1 MKLLHQKGLTKRW
14 ITNVL
19 SLVIGLVLLTVLFFS
34 LTNFSFYYDIVG
46 RNLTGRMSSVIL
58 FFQSYTTGNASDYER
73 GIQIFA
79 EEYEDRNRMEVQF
92 FNTNQ
97 ELLMTTSGLPPAAE
111 DSALLERD
119 LPQGDPVVVQRR
131 LSSGEPVMQLTF
143 ALESR
148 SNDNLPVG
156 YVRIVT
162 SLSEVNR
169 DLWLTVGLLS
179 AIGLIIILI
188 SVLSG
193 AYFIKSIVGP
203 VQAINETARQ
213 IAMGDF
219 EARIENHSS
228 DEIGQLCNSINN
240 MASELSL
247 SERMQNEFI
256 SSVSHE
262 LRTPL
267 TAIKGWGE
275 TVLAAENDPEVVRK
289 GLDVIIHESE
299 RLSNL
304 VEDLLDFS
312 RLQNGQFSFK
322 MEKCDVAAE
331 LEEAVL
337 TYTDAANRAGVELI
351 FDEGDE
357 IPLIQADGGRL
368 RQVFINILDNAM
380 KYTPRG
386 GKILADVCTN
396 GGYVTV
402 MISDTGCGIPE
413 EELDRV
419 TAKFY
424 KGKKATR
431 GSGIGLAVADEIVR
445 AHGGMLDIS
454 STERVGTTV
463 TITLPTVPRGEAAA
477 QTGDT
482 LTTDHGESEKTPPPE
497 PVVAQEQ
504 TEGKAAGGRTAED
517 PSSQEDTSYA
527 SAD

>member
-1 MKLLHQKGLTKRW
+1 M
-14 ITNVL
+14 V
-19 SLVIGLVLLTVLFFS
+19 
-34 LTNFSFYYDIVG
+34 
-46 RNLTGRMSSVIL
+46 
-58 FFQSYTTGNASDYER
+58 
-73 GIQIFA
+73 
-79 EEYEDRNRMEVQF
+79 
-92 FNTNQ
+92 
-97 ELLMTTSGLPPAAE
+97 
-111 DSALLERD
+111 
-119 LPQGDPVVVQRR
+119 
-131 LSSGEPVMQLTF
+131 
-143 ALESR
+143 
-148 SNDNLPVG
+148 
-156 YVRIVT
+156 
-162 SLSEVNR
+162 
-169 DLWLTVGLLS
+169 
-179 AIGLIIILI
+179 IGLIIVLLT
-188 SVLSG
+188 VLSG

-219 EARIENHSS
+219 DARIENHSS
-228 DEIGQLCNSINN
+228 DEIGQLCRSINN
-240 MASELSL
+240 MASELDQA
-247 SERMQNEFI
+247 ERMKNEFI

-289 GLDVIIHESE
+289 GLDVIISESE
-299 RLSNL
+299 RLSNI

-337 TYTDAANRAGVELI
+337 TYTDAANRAGVELL

-368 RQVFINILDNAM
+368 RQVFINVLDNAM

-386 GKILADVCTN
+386 GKILADVRLS

-413 EELDRV
+413 EELGKV

-424 KGKKATR
+424 KGKKATH

-463 TITLPTVPRGEAAA
+463 TITLPTVPKGAPADSSA
-477 QTGDT
+477 
-482 LTTDHGESEKTPPPE
+482 P
-497 PVVAQEQ
+497 
-504 TEGKAAGGRTAED
+504 AED
-517 PSSQEDTSYA
+517 EPGNAADLPGPASPAVDGNGASGPDAPSPG
-527 SAD
+527 